1 MHCFWQTN
9 CRLSQQ
15 VMKKINILEYFTYIS
30 LVVLIL
36 IIAIWNSIIS
46 PPDQLPRV
54 IPTILYNLPLL
65 ILMVKLKKNNYSTYI
80 MTSYVMLLYF
90 VIGVGNTATENTFEF
105 GLVISIISL
114 SIFVGC
120 IMYVREKNKL

>member
-46 PPDQLPRV
+46 PPDQLPRA

>member
-1 MHCFWQTN
+1 MHCFWQAN

-90 VIGVGNTATENTFEF
+90 VIGVGNTATKNTFEF
-105 GLVISIISL
+105 GLIISIISL

>member
-1 MHCFWQTN
+1 
-9 CRLSQQ
+9 
-15 VMKKINILEYFTYIS
+15 MKKINILEYFTYIA

-105 GLVISIISL
+105 GLIISIISL